1 MSPIGP
7 EPFPN
12 GGFMNMGAYGGTAGA
27 SQSYFGTPPCE
38 SIVAGDINGDCQV
51 DQLDLEIMMLN
62 WTGDPSLAP

>member
-1 MSPIGP
+1 VL
-7 EPFPN
+7 
-12 GGFMNMGAYGGTAGA
+12 TAGRRA
-27 SQSYFGTPPCE
+27 PANPISG